1 MLSWQRIIYY
11 LGLALVEATP
21 PALLLTFAGGDAW
34 GLLIGVVLLGAL
46 ADWIV
51 LRRLPPERQPLG
63 LAGIALLCAL
73 WLVKAQIAGDYG
85 PLGDWGQAL
94 GAIFSVSHP
103 RAGMAYLSLL
113 AALYCFWRG
122 TRLTM
127 HDRVSVQRVF
137 RTIAIS
143 LLAIVGI
150 GLLGVRLTG
159 ASAVAAST
167 EVLAFFAIGLVTIAL
182 ASGIDEQDVGLHR
195 LGWRGVLIV
204 CGAIGAML
212 GLGVLIGAL
221 FGRDI
226 AAIVGALWQAIV
238 LVLALI
244 LAPLIWL
251 MVIILQ
257 AVLNATRLDRW
268 LQELGN
274 QPLDLGAP
282 PPPANG
288 VLAIFPPWL
297 QVVLRVFFALLP
309 VVLILALLLLARG
322 RARRLLAADEE
333 RESLWSWAGLA
344 EDLRGLLGSLR
355 KPPRDGGLRAVLAS
369 LRGADPASRIR
380 RSYIRLLLL
389 GEQRQQPRPT
399 PQTPR
404 EYAPT
409 AGALL
414 PLAAQPVD
422 VLTEAY
428 ERARYNPD
436 SVTAGDAEASERA
449 WAAIEQADRRA

>member
-1 MLSWQRIIYY
+1 MLNWQRIVYY

-21 PALLLTFAGGDAW
+21 PALLLTIAGGDAW

-51 LRRLPPERQPLG
+51 LRRLPHERQPLA

-73 WLVKAQIAGDYG
+73 WLVKVQIGGGYG

-94 GAIFSVSHP
+94 GAIFSISHP
-103 RAGMAYLSLL
+103 RAGVAYLGLL

-122 TRLTM
+122 TRLTI

-150 GLLGVRLTG
+150 GVLGVRLTG
-159 ASAVAAST
+159 ASAVAAWT

-238 LVLALI
+238 LVIALI
-244 LAPLIWL
+244 FAPLVWL

-257 AVLNATRLDRW
+257 AILNATRLDRW
-268 LQELGN
+268 LQELGS

-297 QVVLRVFFALLP
+297 QLALRVFFALLP
-309 VVLILALLLLARG
+309 VLLILALLLLARR
-322 RARRLLAADEE
+322 RARRLAAADEE

-344 EDLRGLLGSLR
+344 EDLRGLLGGLR
-355 KPPRDGGLRAVLAS
+355 KRPRPGGLRAALAR
-369 LRGADPASRIR
+369 LRGGDPASRIR

-389 GEQRQQPRPT
+389 GEERQQPRPT
-399 PQTPR
+399 PQTPH

-422 VLTEAY
+422 TLTEAY

-436 SVTAGDAEASERA
+436 GVSASDAEAAERA
-449 WAAIEQADRRA
+449 WAAIEQAARRV

>member
-1 MLSWQRIIYY
+1 MISWQRIVYY

-21 PALLLTFAGGDAW
+21 PALLLTIADGDAW

-51 LRRLPPERQPLG
+51 LGRLSPERQPIA

-73 WLVKAQIAGDYG
+73 WLVKIQIGGGYG
-85 PLGDWGQAL
+85 PLGDWGQVL
-94 GAIFSVSHP
+94 GAIFLISHP
-103 RAGMAYLSLL
+103 RTGVAYLSLL
-113 AALYCFWRG
+113 SALYCFWRG
-122 TRLTM
+122 TRLTI
-127 HDRVSVQRVF
+127 HDRVSVHRIF
-137 RTIAIS
+137 RAIAIS

-150 GLLGVRLTG
+150 GVLGVRLTG

-182 ASGIDEQDVGLHR
+182 ASGIDERDIGLHR

-204 CGAIGAML
+204 CGAIAVVL
-212 GLGVLIGAL
+212 GLGVLVGAL
-221 FGRDI
+221 FGHDI
-226 AAIVGALWQAIV
+226 AMIVGALWQAIV
-238 LVLALI
+238 LVIALI
-244 LAPLIWL
+244 FAPLVWL
-251 MVIILQ
+251 IVI
-257 AVLNATRLDRW
+257 VLEALLKATRLDRW
-268 LQELGN
+268 LQGLAN
-274 QPLDLGAP
+274 QPLELGAP

-309 VVLILALLLLARG
+309 ILLILALLLLARS
-322 RARRLLAADEE
+322 RARRRETTDEE

-355 KPPRDGGLRAVLAS
+355 APARAGGLRAVLAG
-369 LRGADPASRIR
+369 LRGGDPASRIR

-389 GEQRQQPRPT
+389 GEQRQQPRGI
-399 PQTPR
+399 PQTPH

-422 VLTEAY
+422 TLTEAY

-436 SVTAGDAEASERA
+436 GVSADDAEAAERA
-449 WAAIEQADRRA
+449 WAAIEQAGRRG